1 MDNEN
6 QNTQVIIEPAMIYQ
20 TAYQYDD
27 FGYYCNTV
35 DVQIAEGVYLPP
47 NTTIAKPELKDG
59 YWYKYDA
66 NNDAWVSVKIPTCD
80 TSILAFN
87 SKFID
92 NSERGYYLRQ
102 TMQEFVNANQ
112 DYYID
117 RQDIGTEK
125 ELWTVK
131 QYDSEY
137 LFNRSLDAKQS
148 ELDIK
153 YQQELSSCTVS
164 VKLSTGKTLT
174 LSTAQ
179 STLQTLS
186 TALTMVQYGNGFDW
200 VGDDGKIYNLSTVD
214 DVISCITA
222 ISNHNTSVSK
232 QWSILQGKINKCKT
246 RKALDKIVI
255 DLHEENEEVSE
266 DETE

>member
-6 QNTQVIIEPAMIYQ
+6 QEVQVIVEPAMIYQ

-27 FGYYCNTV
+27 YGYYCNTV

-66 NNDAWVSVKIPTCD
+66 NNDGWVSEKIPVCD

-87 SKFID
+87 SVFKD
-92 NSERGYYLRQ
+92 NSDRGYYLRQ
-102 TMQEFVNANQ
+102 TMQQFVETNQ
-112 DYYID
+112 DYYLD

-131 QYDSEY
+131 QFDAEY
-137 LFNRSLDAKQS
+137 LFNRSLNSKQT
-148 ELDIK
+148 ELDCV
-153 YQQELSSCTVS
+153 YQQELASCTVS

-179 STLQTLS
+179 STLQTLG

-200 VGDDGKIYNLSTVD
+200 VGDDGKTYKLSTVD

-232 QWSILQGKINKCKT
+232 QWAILQSKINKCKT

-255 DLHEENEEVSE
+255 DLHVDNTDTDVSE
-266 DETE
+266 TE